1 MLQKFI
7 AFIMAIIS
15 FFASL
20 FGINLNSD
28 KSYIYMDASYGSDER
43 QVLNLYIP
51 KDNDGTVGLV
61 LLIHGGAW
69 IAGSKDDYP
78 ESTLRDVSETLGLA
92 CASISYRYLSENV
105 DLNDI
110 ADDVGAALQ
119 FIKEK
124 GADHNVNINKVLL
137 TGFSAGAHL
146 SLFYAYS
153 RKATAPIEPVAVVS
167 NSGPTDLADIN
178 FYYNNAL
185 GDTEFVCLLAS
196 YACGQSF
203 TIDTKE
209 QADAALAAVSP
220 ITYVNEN
227 TVPTVIAHGVK
238 DTIVP
243 FTNAQNLDAKL
254 TEYGVKHDFV
264 VFPNSDHSLANDPDK
279 SQETTD
285 LLIQYAKEYLY

>member
-153 RKATAPIEPVAVVS
+153 RKDTAPIEPVAVVS

-185 GDTEFVCLLAS
+185 GDTDYVCFLMS

-227 TVPTVIAHGVK
+227 TVPTVIAHGEK